1 MVLACFPS
9 PNPNQNHASVGVHTC
24 MQVFVLLTATLEC
37 TPAWMEQKLI
47 VHGWLFIH
55 DIMCLDNTSMLS
67 HSTHIHTHSSQSQRL
82 VAIKQIALKAV
93 PGKLSNIRQK
103 EITILKVSSPSTI
116 KKYLASI
123 PVTLW

>member
-1 MVLACFPS
+1 
-9 PNPNQNHASVGVHTC
+9 
-24 MQVFVLLTATLEC
+24 
-37 TPAWMEQKLI
+37 
-47 VHGWLFIH
+47 
-55 DIMCLDNTSMLS
+55 MCLDNTSMLS